1 MLSNQLKEREA
12 KKQEFRQQYMR
23 SLITKREAAKELGC
37 SSSTIDRMRID
48 GLISSKKIR
57 GKIMFSLDE
66 ITRLIVEGC

>member
-12 KKQEFRQQYMR
+12 KKQEFRQRYMS
-23 SLITKREAAKELGC
+23 SLISKREAAKELGC
-37 SSSTIDRMRID
+37 SCSTIDRMRID